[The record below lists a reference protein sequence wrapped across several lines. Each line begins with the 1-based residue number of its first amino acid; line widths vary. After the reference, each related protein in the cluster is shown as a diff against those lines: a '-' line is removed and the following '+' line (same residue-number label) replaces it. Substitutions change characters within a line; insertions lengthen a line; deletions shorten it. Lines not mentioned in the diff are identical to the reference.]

1 MPHDTHDPRY
11 PMTPSR
17 MGGDAYLPSTDL
29 RSPIP
34 EWEQEE
40 IHLRD
45 YLEVLLRRKW
55 LIISVLVLT
64 FVTTLI
70 LTLSQPKL
78 YESFATL
85 EVAQSAQKVTN
96 FEELSESPRWFSEE
110 YFETQMELITSRA
123 LLERVV
129 DRMDLAEHPVIR
141 ELYFADEEPG
151 PLARLK
157 QGIKAAIRS
166 LIPRDEAETPLVD
179 EELLSEAY
187 LVRQDMADYLEGGL
201 SVSSNGTNMLL
212 TVSFLCE
219 DPMLSR
225 DVVNAVCEEFIAW
238 RMEQRLGAS
247 TTAQTFL
254 MKQIDRAKINLEKA
268 EEKMNRFAKE
278 AGIVSMDTK
287 LNGVYRELEGLN
299 GLLADAEGELIQKE
313 SVYRQAMAD
322 GPSNIPQ
329 VMASEMIAELKAEYA
344 RLQSEHDQ
352 LSVTFQ
358 PEYPAVKAVRAR
370 MNSVAARI
378 AGEEQKILQSLKNDY
393 LAARQRVDTM
403 RARVE
408 HQKQLALELNERATQ
423 YKIMA
428 REVETNKSIYESL
441 LHRSREIESMVGV
454 ASSNITVVNPANLS
468 LWPAKPNVRRNLL
481 LAIVVGLMAGVGLA
495 FLLEYFNDTVTNPE
509 EISDRF
515 QIPILGVVPI
525 MRENG
530 HPVEKTFLHDP
541 RAPMSEA
548 MRTTRVSLQL
558 SGSGPRSHSFLITST
573 KPGEGKTT
581 LAANLALTF
590 AGAGE
595 QVVVVDADMRK
606 PRIHKIFNEN
616 GFDGAPGLSSFLAGV
631 TQKGILCRNGIEN
644 LHFIPA
650 GPIPPNP
657 VELLASKRFAKLM
670 RYLEKRFDR
679 VIVDAPPHQG
689 FADVLVLAQNVGG
702 VVLATGMGEAKRDE
716 LRHFKKSMANV
727 RANVIG
733 CIINK
738 VDISRRYGYHSYY
751 RYYSYHYGEE
761 AAAGQKQR
769 LTAPGQPGRVA

>member
-1 MPHDTHDPRY
+1 MPDDLHDPRY
-11 PMTPSR
+11 PMVPSR
-17 MGGDAYLPSTDL
+17 MGGEAAYLPSTDL
-29 RSPIP
+29 RHPVP

-55 LIISVLVLT
+55 LIISVLLLT

-78 YESFATL
+78 YESYATL
-85 EVAQSAQKVTN
+85 EIAQSDQNVTN
-96 FEELSESPRWFSEE
+96 FQELSETTPRWMSEE
-110 YFETQMELITSRA
+110 YFETQVQLITNPA
-123 LLERVV
+123 FLARVV
-129 DRMDLAEHPVIR
+129 DRMNLKDHPVIQ
-141 ELYFADEEPG
+141 ELFFADTEPG
-151 PLARLK
+151 PLTRLK
-157 QGIKAAIRS
+157 QGLKDLIKS
-166 LIPRDEAETPLVD
+166 LLPKDEAAAPLVD
-179 EELLSEAY
+179 DSQLSEEY
-187 LVRQDMADYLEGGL
+187 LLRQSLADYLMGGL
-201 SVSSNGTNMLL
+201 DVSSSGTNMLM
-212 TVSFLCE
+212 TVGFLSE

-225 DVVNAVCEEFIAW
+225 DVVNAVCQEFINW

-247 TTAQTFL
+247 ATAQTFL

-268 EEKMNRFAKE
+268 EEQMNRFAKA
-278 AGIVSMDTK
+278 AGIVSMDTN

-299 GLLADAEGELIQKE
+299 GLLADAEGDFIQKE
-313 SVYRQAMAD
+313 AVYKQAIAD
-322 GPSNIPQ
+322 GPGNMPQ
-329 VMASEMIAELKAEYA
+329 VMSSPMIAELKAEYS
-344 RLQSEHDQ
+344 RLKSEHDQ

-358 PEYPAVKAVRAR
+358 PEYPAVKTLKAR
-370 MNSVAARI
+370 MDSVAQRI
-378 AGEEQKILQSLKNDY
+378 AAEEQKIFQSLKNEFM
-393 LAARQRVDTM
+393 AARQRVDNM
-403 RARVE
+403 QARVE

-454 ASSNITVVNPANLS
+454 ASSNITVVSPADLS
-468 LWPAKPNVRRNLL
+468 LLPAKPNVRRNLL

-515 QIPILGVVPI
+515 QIPILGVVPVTKDHV
-525 MRENG
+525 

-558 SGSGPRSHSFLITST
+558 SSSGPKARSFLITST

-595 QVVVVDADMRK
+595 NVVVVDADLRK
-606 PRIHKIFNEN
+606 PRIHKIFSEN
-616 GFDGAPGLSSFLAGV
+616 GFNGAPGLSSFLAGV
-631 TQKGILCRNGIEN
+631 TKKGVICRNGVEN

-657 VELLASKRFAKLM
+657 VELLASKRFTKLM
-670 RYLEKRFDR
+670 RFLEKRFDR

-716 LRHFKKSMANV
+716 LRHFKKSMRNV
-727 RANVIG
+727 RATILG

-738 VDISRRYGYHSYY
+738 VDMTRRYGYHSYY
-751 RYYSYHYGEE
+751 RYYGYGEE
-761 AAAGQKQR
+761 AAQAKQ
-769 LTAPGQPGRVA
+769 LPKQ